1 MSHLPIDQVLPQLM
15 ATLAEAP
22 RCVLQA
28 EPGAGKTTRVPLALL
43 QQDYLADQKIIMLE
57 PRRIAARGAAEYM
70 ASQLGERCGETV
82 GYRMRQDS
90 AVSSRTRLE
99 VVTEGVFLR
108 MLQEDP
114 SLEGVGMVIFDEF
127 HERNLDSDVALA
139 LSLQSAELFR
149 EDTPLKLLVMSAT
162 LDVEPLQRWL
172 DCPVVVSEGRSFPV
186 ESHFSEVVI
195 ERRDLVDAVI
205 ATIQRALVDNLG
217 SILVFLPG
225 QAEISLC
232 QARLQTRYEG
242 NSDIHIVPLYG
253 QLSMQEQRK
262 AVQPAPVGQRKIV
275 LATNIAESSI
285 TIDGVNVVVDSGWS
299 RVAMYDAR
307 TGMSRLHAQRISQA
321 SATQREGRA
330 GRTAPGVCYR
340 LWTAQQHQQL
350 ARHDT
355 PEILQADL
363 TSVALQ
369 LLAWGCSDCNDLQ
382 WLDAPPQ
389 SAYNSALDLLK
400 RLQAIHNNRL
410 TPHGEKL
417 AAIPTHPR
425 LGHMLLRGHAMG
437 AAKQAAQLAAI
448 LEDRDPLRH
457 AGADIDKRMA
467 WLKEGKGQAKRLQ
480 ARAKQLLSSLGQ
492 TDKDRDLSNA
502 VLLAQAYPDRVAQ
515 QRRSGGGDYKLAS
528 GRGARLDPQDD
539 LYGQPYLVVADI
551 GGSAGRSDDSIFL
564 AAALTASELFSEL
577 SDGLESADKA
587 HWNEAS
593 GRFESQRETR
603 WGELVIESKPLTDVD
618 PLLVKQALIEH
629 VRQKGLRILPWSDA
643 ALAWQQR
650 CLFTASVSTEGQW
663 PDMSD
668 DGLLGAIDE
677 WLGPYLNGV
686 KSLAALQ
693 KVDLLGALKAR
704 LDWQQLQQLDRLA
717 PSHISVP
724 TGRQIA
730 IDYSGEQPV
739 LAVKMQEMFG
749 CPSSPTVGEGRVKVL
764 LHLLSPAQ
772 RPLAVTADLSSFWQ
786 NAYSD
791 VKKDMKGRYPKHYW
805 PDDPLQAE
813 ATQYTKAK
821 MDRDKR

>member
-1 MSHLPIDQVLPQLM
+1 MSHLPIDDVLPQLM
-15 ATLAEAP
+15 AVLAEVP

-28 EPGAGKTTRVPLALL
+28 EPGAGKTTRVPMSLLA
-43 QQDYLADQKIIMLE
+43 QDDLAGQKIIMLE
-57 PRRIAARGAAEYM
+57 PRRIAARGAAEFM
-70 ASQLGERCGETV
+70 ARQLGEQCGETV

-114 SLEGVGMVIFDEF
+114 SLEGVGLVIFDEF

-139 LSLQSAELFR
+139 LSMQSAELFR
-149 EDTPLKLLVMSAT
+149 EDIPLKLLVMSAT
-162 LDVEPLQRWL
+162 LDVEPLQRLL

-186 ESHFSEVVI
+186 ETHFSEGVI
-195 ERRDLVDAVI
+195 ERRGLVDAVVS
-205 ATIQRALVDNLG
+205 TIQRALSDNPG
-217 SILVFLPG
+217 SLLVFLPG
-225 QAEISLC
+225 QAEIAQC
-232 QARLQTRYEG
+232 QARLHARYEG
-242 NSDIHIVPLYG
+242 NSDIHVVPLYG

-262 AVQPAPVGQRKIV
+262 AVHPAPAGQRKIV

-285 TIDGVNVVVDSGWS
+285 TIDGVNVVVDSGWA
-299 RVAMYDAR
+299 RVAMYDPR

-321 SATQREGRA
+321 SATQRAGRA

-350 ARHDT
+350 AHFNT

-369 LLAWGCSDCNDLQ
+369 LLAWGCSDCDDLL
-382 WLDAPPQ
+382 WLDAPPTSTCR
-389 SAYNSALDLLK
+389 SAVDLLE

-417 AAIPTHPR
+417 ATIPTHPR
-425 LGHMLLRGHAMG
+425 LGHMLLRGHSMG
-437 AAKQAAQLAAI
+437 TARQAAQLAAL

-467 WLKEGKGQAKRLQ
+467 WLNEGKGQAKRLQ
-480 ARAKQLLSSLGQ
+480 VRAKQFLSSLGAS
-492 TDKDRDLSNA
+492 DVDLGLSHA

-515 QRRSGGGDYKLAS
+515 QRRSGTGDYKLAS
-528 GRGARLDPQDD
+528 GRGAWLDPQDD
-539 LYGQPYLVVADI
+539 LFGQPYLVVADI
-551 GGSAGRSDDSIFL
+551 GGTAGRSDDSIFL
-564 AAALTASELFSEL
+564 AAALAPDALFAEL
-577 SDGLESADKA
+577 SDGLKTHDKA
-587 HWNEAS
+587 HWNAAN
-593 GRFESQRETR
+593 GRFEAQRETR
-603 WGELVIESKPLTDVD
+603 WGELVIESKPLPDVD
-618 PLLVKQALIEH
+618 PLLVRQALIDH
-629 VRQKGLRILPWSDA
+629 VRQKGLRLLPWSDA

-650 CLFTASVSTEGQW
+650 CLFTARVANEGQW

-668 DGLLGAIDE
+668 SALLSAIDD
-677 WLGPYLNGV
+677 WLGPYLTGV

-693 KVDLLGALKAR
+693 KVDVLGALKAR
-704 LDWQQLQQLDRLA
+704 LDWQQQQQLEQLA
-717 PSHISVP
+717 PSHLTVP
-724 TGRQIA
+724 TGRQVM

-739 LAVKMQEMFG
+739 LAVRMQEMFG
-749 CPSSPTVGEGRVKVL
+749 CPNSPTVAGGRVKVL

-786 NAYSD
+786 NAYND

-813 ATQYTKAK
+813 ATQFTKAK
-821 MDRDKR
+821 MDRNKR